1 MGPMSDP
8 KPKRRLIERAIL
20 GTFMGLAAFIIERR
34 VRKALRRAEA
44 ERGGGR

>member
-1 MGPMSDP
+1 MASMSDP

-34 VRKALRRAEA
+34 VRKALRGAEA